1 VPFLNQVATPTKAT
15 VSGIGDGKNEV
26 KLVQC

>member
-15 VSGIGDGKNEV
+15 VPELFPNS
-26 KLVQC
+26 KLV